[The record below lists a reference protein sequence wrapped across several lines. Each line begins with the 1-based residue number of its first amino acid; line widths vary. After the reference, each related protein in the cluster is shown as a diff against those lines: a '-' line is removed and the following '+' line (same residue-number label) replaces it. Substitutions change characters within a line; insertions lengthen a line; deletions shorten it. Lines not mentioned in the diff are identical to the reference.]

1 MRRVLLVEDNT
12 DLAFG
17 LRTSLEVEG
26 YEVLQAETGRE
37 GLARASEQAPDLV
50 VLDLMLPEMSGYE
63 VLRRL
68 RRERREMP
76 VLILTAKGEEADKVQ
91 GFRLGADDYVVKP
104 VGVLEFLARVEALL
118 RRAQPRPSTGV
129 ARFGDLEVDGD
140 RRTAAVAGV
149 EIELSPLE
157 FDLLN
162 ALALRRG
169 NLVSRAE
176 LLKEV
181 WGYRSIVESR
191 TVDTHVAKLR
201 AKIDR
206 GERSRIVTVRKRGY
220 RLRSGELEPSSHYRK
235 VPGLTS

>member
-1 MRRVLLVEDNT
+1 MRRVLLIEDNP

-26 YEVLQAETGRE
+26 YDVLHAETGKN
-37 GLARASEQAPDLV
+37 GLARAAEAAPDLI

-63 VLRRL
+63 VLRQL
-68 RRERREMP
+68 RRGRQEMP
-76 VLILTAKGEEADKVQ
+76 VLILTARGEEADKVQ

-118 RRAQPRPSTGV
+118 RRSQPKASTGIY
-129 ARFGDLEVDGD
+129 RLEDLEIDGD
-140 RRTAAVAGV
+140 RRTAAVAGDEV
-149 EIELSPLE
+149 DLSPLE

-162 ALALRRG
+162 ALAQRRG

-181 WGYRSIVESR
+181 WGYRSGIESR
-191 TVDTHVAKLR
+191 TVDTHIAKLR

-206 GERSRIVTVRKRGY
+206 GSRSRIVTVRKRGY
-220 RLRSGELEPSSHYRK
+220 RLR
-235 VPGLTS
+235 

>member
-1 MRRVLLVEDNT
+1 MRRVLLIEDNP

-26 YEVLQAETGRE
+26 YDVFHAETGKTGLSRAAE
-37 GLARASEQAPDLV
+37 GAPDLI

-63 VLRRL
+63 VLRQL
-68 RRERREMP
+68 RRGRHEMP
-76 VLILTAKGEEADKVQ
+76 VLILTARGEEADKVQ

-118 RRAQPRPSTGV
+118 RRAQPRASTGV
-129 ARFGDLEVDGD
+129 YRLEDLEIDGD
-140 RRTAAVAGV
+140 RRTAAVAGAEV
-149 EIELSPLE
+149 DLSPLE

-162 ALALRRG
+162 ALAQRRG

-181 WGYRSIVESR
+181 WGYRSGIESR
-191 TVDTHVAKLR
+191 TVDTHIAKLR

-206 GERSRIVTVRKRGY
+206 GGRSRIVTVRKKGY
-220 RLRSGELEPSSHYRK
+220 RLR
-235 VPGLTS
+235 

>member
-1 MRRVLLVEDNT
+1 MKRVLVVEDNP

-17 LRTSLEVEG
+17 LQTSLEVEG
-26 YEVLQAETGRE
+26 YEVLLAETGNR
-37 GLARASEQAPDLV
+37 GLSLAGETAPDLV

-68 RRERREMP
+68 RRARHEMP
-76 VLILTAKGEEADKVQ
+76 VLILTARGEEADKVQ

-118 RRAQPRPSTGV
+118 RRAQPRPSLGV
-129 ARFGDLEVDGD
+129 VRLDDLEIDGD
-140 RRTAAVAGV
+140 RRTAAVAGAEV
-149 EIELSPLE
+149 DLSPLE

-162 ALALRRG
+162 ALAQRRG

-181 WGYRSIVESR
+181 WGYRSGIESR
-191 TVDTHVAKLR
+191 TVDTHIAKLR

-206 GERSRIVTVRKRGY
+206 GERSRIVTVRKKGY
-220 RLRSGELEPSSHYRK
+220 RLR
-235 VPGLTS
+235 

>member
-1 MRRVLLVEDNT
+1 MRRVLLVEDNP

-17 LRTSLEVEG
+17 LRTSLEIEG
-26 YEVLQAETGRE
+26 YEVLHAETGQD
-37 GLARASEQAPDLV
+37 GLATAGAAAPDLI

-68 RRERREMP
+68 RRERHEMP
-76 VLILTAKGEEADKVQ
+76 VLILTARGEEADKVQ

-118 RRAQPRPSTGV
+118 RRTQPRTALGV
-129 ARFGDLEVDGD
+129 SRFGDLEVDGD
-140 RRTAAVAGV
+140 RRTVAVGGE

-162 ALALRRG
+162 ALAQRRG

-191 TVDTHVAKLR
+191 TVDTHIAKLR
-201 AKIDR
+201 AKIDQ
-206 GERSRIVTVRKRGY
+206 GERSRIVTVRKKGY
-220 RLRSGELEPSSHYRK
+220 RLRLVIEGVNGE
-235 VPGLTS
+235 G

>member
-1 MRRVLLVEDNT
+1 MKRVLLVEDNP

-26 YEVLQAETGRE
+26 YEVLHGETGTQ
-37 GLARASEQAPDLV
+37 GLALARETVPDLI

-63 VLRRL
+63 MLRQLRRAGHD
-68 RRERREMP
+68 MP

-118 RRAQPRPSTGV
+118 RRTRTKASSGV
-129 ARFGDLEVDGD
+129 HRFGDLEVDGD
-140 RRTAAVAGV
+140 RRTVSVGGAEV
-149 EIELSPLE
+149 ELSPLE

-162 ALALRRG
+162 TLAQRRG

-181 WGYRSIVESR
+181 WGYRSDIESR
-191 TVDTHVAKLR
+191 TVDTHIAKLR

-206 GERSRIVTVRKRGY
+206 DDRSRIVTVRKKGY
-220 RLRSGELEPSSHYRK
+220 RLR
-235 VPGLTS
+235 

>member
-1 MRRVLLVEDNT
+1 VRRVLLVEDNP

-26 YEVLQAETGRE
+26 YDVLHAETGRE
-37 GLARASEQAPDLV
+37 GLATATEAAPDLV

-68 RRERREMP
+68 RRERQEMP

-118 RRAQPRPSTGV
+118 RRTRPRVTSPV

-140 RRTAAVAGV
+140 RRTAAIGGV
-149 EIELSPLE
+149 EVELSPLE

-169 NLVSRAE
+169 SLVSRAE

-181 WGYRSIVESR
+181 WGYRSVVESR
-191 TVDTHVAKLR
+191 TVDTHIAKLR
-201 AKIDR
+201 AKIDQ
-206 GERSRIVTVRKRGY
+206 GERSRIVTVRKKGY
-220 RLRSGELEPSSHYRK
+220 RLREGRVLADGP
-235 VPGLTS
+235 

>member
-1 MRRVLLVEDNT
+1 MRRVLLIEDNP

-17 LRTSLEVEG
+17 LQTSLEVEG
-26 YEVLQAETGRE
+26 YDVQHAETGKD
-37 GLARASEQAPDLV
+37 GLAIVREAAPDLI

-63 VLRRL
+63 VLRQL
-68 RRERREMP
+68 RRARHEMP
-76 VLILTAKGEEADKVQ
+76 VLILTARGEEADKVQ

-118 RRAQPRPSTGV
+118 RRSQPKITVGV
-129 ARFGDLEVDGD
+129 YRLDDLEIDGD
-140 RRTAAVAGV
+140 RRTAAVAGDEV
-149 EIELSPLE
+149 DLSPLE

-162 ALALRRG
+162 ALAQRRG

-181 WGYRSIVESR
+181 WGYRSGIESR
-191 TVDTHVAKLR
+191 TVDTHIAKLR

-206 GERSRIVTVRKRGY
+206 GERSRIVTVRKKGY
-220 RLRSGELEPSSHYRK
+220 RLR
-235 VPGLTS
+235 

>member
-1 MRRVLLVEDNT
+1 MRRILLVEDNA

-26 YEVLQAETGRE
+26 YEVLHAESGGRGVE
-37 GLARASEQAPDLV
+37 LAERGAPDLV
-50 VLDLMLPEMSGYE
+50 VLDLMLPEVSGYE

-68 RRERREMP
+68 RQTHCLAP

-118 RRAQPRPSTGV
+118 RRGQPQSLKG
-129 ARFGDLEVDGD
+129 AHRFGDLEVDAD
-140 RRTAAVAGV
+140 RRVAVIGSEEV
-149 EIELSPLE
+149 DLSPLE
-157 FDLLN
+157 FDLLH

-169 NLVSRAE
+169 SLVTRAE
-176 LLKEV
+176 LLREV
-181 WGYRSIVESR
+181 WGYRSDIESR

-201 AKIDR
+201 AKIDH
-206 GERSRIVTVRKRGY
+206 GERSRIVTVRKKGY
-220 RLRSGELEPSSHYRK
+220 RLRHG
-235 VPGLTS
+235 

>member
-1 MRRVLLVEDNT
+1 VRRILLIEDNP

-17 LRTSLEVEG
+17 LRASLEVEG
-26 YEVLQAETGRE
+26 YEVLHAPAGGA
-37 GLARASEQAPDLV
+37 GLAVARDTVPDLV

-68 RRERREMP
+68 RRSNGDIP
-76 VLILTAKGEEADKVQ
+76 VLIMTAKGEEADKVQ

-118 RRAQPRPSTGV
+118 RRSQPRIAVGLY
-129 ARFGDLEVDGD
+129 RFQDLEVDCA
-140 RRTAAVAGV
+140 RRTVAVGGEEV
-149 EIELSPLE
+149 DLSPLE

-162 ALALRRG
+162 TLAVRRG
-169 NLVSRAE
+169 SLVSRAE

-181 WGYRSIVESR
+181 WGYRSNIESR
-191 TVDTHVAKLR
+191 TVDTHIAKLR

-206 GERSRIVTVRKRGY
+206 GPQSRIVTVRKKGY
-220 RLRSGELEPSSHYRK
+220 RLR
-235 VPGLTS
+235 

>member
-1 MRRVLLVEDNT
+1 VLLVEDNA

-26 YEVLQAETGRE
+26 YDVLHAETGTR
-37 GLARASEQAPDLV
+37 GLTLARGAAPDLI
-50 VLDLMLPEMSGYE
+50 VLDLRLPEMSGYE
-63 VLRRL
+63 VLREL
-68 RRERREMP
+68 RRAGRDTP

-118 RRAQPRPSTGV
+118 RRSQPKVSMGV
-129 ARFGDLEVDGD
+129 ARIGDLEIDGD
-140 RRTAAVAGV
+140 RRTVAIGGE
-149 EIELSPLE
+149 EIDLSPLE
-157 FDLLN
+157 FDLLV

-169 NLVSRAE
+169 KLVSRVE

-181 WGYRSIVESR
+181 WGYHSSIGSR

-206 GERSRIVTVRKRGY
+206 GTESRIVTVRKRGY
-220 RLRSGELEPSSHYRK
+220 RLRG
-235 VPGLTS
+235 

>member
-1 MRRVLLVEDNT
+1 VLLVEDNP

-17 LRTSLEVEG
+17 LRTSLEIEG
-26 YEVLQAETGRE
+26 YEVLHAETGRE
-37 GLARASEQAPDLV
+37 GLATASADAPDLI

-63 VLRRL
+63 VLRQL

-118 RRAQPRPSTGV
+118 RRSQPRTAVGV
-129 ARFGDLEVDGD
+129 SRFGDLEVDGD
-140 RRTAAVAGV
+140 RRTVAVGGA
-149 EIELSPLE
+149 EIDLSPLE

-162 ALALRRG
+162 ALAQRRG

-181 WGYRSIVESR
+181 WGYRSVVESR
-191 TVDTHVAKLR
+191 TVDTHIAKLR
-201 AKIDR
+201 AKIDQ
-206 GERSRIVTVRKRGY
+206 GERSRIVTVRKKGY
-220 RLRSGELEPSSHYRK
+220 RLRVMAGEER
-235 VPGLTS
+235 GRTA

>member
-1 MRRVLLVEDNT
+1 MRRVLLVEDNP

-26 YEVLQAETGRE
+26 YEVMHAETGRE
-37 GLARASEQAPDLV
+37 GLDLAAATAPDLI
-50 VLDLMLPEMSGYE
+50 VLDLMLPEMTGYE

-68 RRERREMP
+68 RRGRLEMP
-76 VLILTAKGEEADKVQ
+76 VLILTARGEEADKVQ

-118 RRAQPRPSTGV
+118 RRAQPRTSAGV
-129 ARFGDLEVDGD
+129 YRLDDLEIDGD
-140 RRTAAVAGV
+140 RRTAAVAGAEV
-149 EIELSPLE
+149 DLSPLE

-162 ALALRRG
+162 ALARRRG

-181 WGYRSIVESR
+181 WGYRSGIESR
-191 TVDTHVAKLR
+191 TVDTHIAKLR

-206 GERSRIVTVRKRGY
+206 GERSRIVTVRKKGY
-220 RLRSGELEPSSHYRK
+220 RLR
-235 VPGLTS
+235 